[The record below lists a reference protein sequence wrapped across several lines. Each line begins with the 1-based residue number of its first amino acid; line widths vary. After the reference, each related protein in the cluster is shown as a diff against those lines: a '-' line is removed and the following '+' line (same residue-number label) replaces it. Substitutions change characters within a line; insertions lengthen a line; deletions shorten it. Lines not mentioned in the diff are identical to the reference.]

1 MSRLRSPNQS
11 HFSQVPQANIN
22 RSSFDRSHGY
32 KTTFDASFLIP
43 FYVDEALPGDSF
55 KLNATL
61 FARLATPLKPIMDNM
76 RISSFFFSIPNRL
89 IWDNWQRFQ
98 GEQDN
103 PDDSTD
109 YLVPKL
115 GPGTIS
121 AGSVYDY
128 MGIPPGTDTSVV
140 TISSLP
146 LRAMN
151 LVFNEWFKDQ
161 NLQDAVTVNKGDTA
175 DPLTDYTLLRR
186 GKRHDYFTSCLPS
199 PQKSD
204 AITIPI
210 GGSAPVSGIIGSD
223 GTQVTF
229 KNSIDPTPTNV
240 FTRADG
246 GVSVQPLPSA
256 DGGAAFIANATGSV
270 GLVFQNGIAD
280 LSQATAVTINALRE
294 SFAIQRIFEKDMRS
308 GTRYIEIVKSHFGVT
323 SPDLRATRPEYLGG
337 TSTPINVTA
346 SPSTYTNNADGIP
359 QGNLAGIGTAMGSGH
374 GFTKSF
380 TEHCTIL
387 GFICVNADL
396 TYQQGLNRMWSRQTR
411 FDFFMPAFQ
420 ALGEQ
425 PVMNKEIYISNDPV
439 IDDQVF
445 GYNEAFADYRYKP
458 SQVTAKFR
466 SSDPETLDVWHL
478 AQNFTNL
485 PVLNEEFIVDNPPLD
500 RIIAVPDEPHFILDS
515 YLDLKTARPMPTY
528 AVPGMIDHF

>member
-1 MSRLRSPNQS
+1 MKSVMN
-11 HFSQVPQANIN
+11 HNFSQVPKAEIP
-22 RSSFDRSHGY
+22 RSTFDRSHGY
-32 KTTFDASFLIP
+32 KTCFDASYLIP

-76 RISSFFFSIPNRL
+76 RITSFFFSVPNRL

-98 GEQDN
+98 GEQDD
-103 PDDSTD
+103 PEDSTD
-109 YLVPKL
+109 FLVPKL
-115 GPGTIS
+115 SGGTIA

-128 MGIPPGTDTSVV
+128 MGIPPGTDTNQV
-140 TISSLP
+140 TISALP

-151 LVFNEWFKDQ
+151 LIFNQWFKDE
-161 NLQDAVTVNKGDTA
+161 NLQDSVIVKKDDAA
-175 DPLTDYTLLRR
+175 DPLSNYELLRR

-210 GGSAPVSGIIGSD
+210 GGQAPVFGSTESNNEKMIWND
-223 GTQVTF
+223 
-229 KNSIDPTPTNV
+229 STNTTV
-240 FTRADG
+240 FDA
-246 GVSVQPLPSA
+246 
-256 DGGAAFIANATGSV
+256 SV
-270 GLVFQNGIAD
+270 GNDGNIFASTNPAAATPVKWGSQTGIRIASDAYAD
-280 LSQATAVTINALRE
+280 LSEATAVTINALRE

-337 TSTPINVTA
+337 TSTPLNVQPVA
-346 SPSTYTNNADGIP
+346 STYTNQTDDIP
-359 QGNLAGIGTAMGSGH
+359 QGNLSGIGTAQGSGH

-380 TEHCTIL
+380 TEHCTII
-387 GFICVNADL
+387 GFISVNADL

-411 FDFFMPAFQ
+411 FDFYMPAFQ

-425 PVMNKEIYISNDPV
+425 PVLNKEIYISNDPL
-439 IDDQVF
+439 IDDEVF
-445 GYNEAFADYRYKP
+445 GYNEAYADYRYKP
-458 SQVTAKFR
+458 SQVTSKFR

-478 AQNFTNL
+478 AQNFANL

-500 RIIAVPDEPHFILDS
+500 RIIAVPTEPHFILDS
-515 YLDLKTARPMPTY
+515 YIDLKTARPMPTY

>member
-1 MSRLRSPNQS
+1 MSKLRSPNQS
-11 HFSQVPQANIN
+11 HFSQVPQANIQ

-32 KTTFDASFLIP
+32 KTTFDAGYLIP

-76 RISSFFFSIPNRL
+76 RISSFFFSVPNRL
-89 IWDNWQRFQ
+89 IWDNWQKFQ
-98 GEQDN
+98 GEQLN

-109 YLVPKL
+109 YIVPQIAV
-115 GPGTIS
+115 GQTIQ
-121 AGSVYDY
+121 AGSVADY
-128 MGIPPGTDTSVV
+128 MGIPTGLDTTEVS
-140 TISSLP
+140 ISALP
-146 LRAMN
+146 FRAMN
-151 LVFNEWFKDQ
+151 LIFNEWFKDQ
-161 NLQDAVTVNKGDTA
+161 NLQDAMTVKTDDTS
-175 DPLTDYTLLRR
+175 DPITNYPLLRR

-204 AITIPI
+204 AITIPL
-210 GGSAPVSGIIGSD
+210 GGYAPVEGIPGAQTPQFKHS
-223 GTQVTF
+223 VTD
-229 KNSIDPTPTNV
+229 IQTPLTTDEAGQNNV
-240 FTRADG
+240 FM
-246 GVSVQPLPSA
+246 
-256 DGGAAFIANATGSV
+256 TGS
-270 GLVFQNGIAD
+270 NGQAGNLIWGDPRLRAD

-337 TSTPINVTA
+337 TSTPLNVQPVA
-346 SPSTYTNNADGIP
+346 STYTNSADTIP
-359 QGNLAGIGTAMGSGH
+359 QGNLSGIGTAQGSGH

-387 GFICVNADL
+387 GFISVNADL

-411 FDFFMPAFQ
+411 FDYYMPAFQ

-425 PVMNKEIYISNDPV
+425 PVLNKEIYISNDPI
-439 IDDQVF
+439 IDDEVF

-458 SQVTAKFR
+458 SLVTGKFR

-485 PVLNEEFIVDNPPLD
+485 PVLNEEFIVDNPPIE
-500 RIIAVPDEPHFILDS
+500 RIIAVPTEPHFILDS
-515 YLDLKTARPMPTY
+515 YIDLKTARPMPTY

>member
-1 MSRLRSPNQS
+1 MSKLRSSNQT

-32 KTTFDASFLIP
+32 KTTFDASYLIP

-61 FARLATPLKPIMDNM
+61 LARLATPLKPIMDNM
-76 RISSFFFSIPNRL
+76 RITSFFFSVPNRL
-89 IWDNWQRFQ
+89 IWNNWQRFQ

-103 PDDSTD
+103 PEDSTD
-109 YLVPKL
+109 FLVPKL
-115 GPGTIS
+115 GAGTIA

-128 MGIPPGTDTSVV
+128 MGIPPGTDTSEV
-140 TISSLP
+140 TISALP

-151 LVFNEWFKDQ
+151 LCWNEWFRDE
-161 NLQDAVTVNKGDTA
+161 NLQDAVPVKKDDTA
-175 DPLTDYTLLRR
+175 DPLTNYTLLRR

-204 AITIPI
+204 AVTIPI
-210 GGSAPVSGIIGSD
+210 GGSAPVFGVPGAQTPQFYHSVSGNTAPLTTAIGGQNGVFFIGSND
-223 GTQVTF
+223 LEGNLQWA
-229 KNSIDPTPTNV
+229 DP
-240 FTRADG
+240 R
-246 GVSVQPLPSA
+246 LR
-256 DGGAAFIANATGSV
+256 
-270 GLVFQNGIAD
+270 AD

-308 GTRYIEIVKSHFGVT
+308 GTRYIEIVKAHFGVT

-346 SPSTYTNNADGIP
+346 TPSTYAGPEVP
-359 QGNLAGIGTAMGSGH
+359 QGNLAGIGMGMGSGH

-387 GFICVNADL
+387 GFLAVNADL

-425 PVMNKEIYISNDPV
+425 PVLNKEIYISNDPV
-439 IDDQVF
+439 IDDDVF

-458 SQVTAKFR
+458 SQVTGKFR

-478 AQNFTNL
+478 AQNFASL
-485 PVLNEEFIVDNPPLD
+485 PVLNSEFIEDNPPLA
-500 RIIAVPDEPHFILDS
+500 RIIAVPTEPHFILDS
-515 YLDLKTARPMPTY
+515 FIDLKTARPMPTY
-528 AVPGMIDHF
+528 AIPGMIDHF